1 MKKAF
6 AAFLVVV
13 LLGIAAYASLFVAP
27 TERTMGDIQRIFY
40 LHMPSAIV
48 AFCAFLITF
57 VANLL
62 YVFRR
67 QERWDWL
74 GVSAAEVG
82 LAFISVVLI
91 TGPIW
96 AHPVW
101 GIWWTWDARLT
112 STFVLWLLYI
122 SYLLLRTL
130 VEDPHR
136 RALLSAVYGIFAFL
150 DVPLVHMSIRWWRT
164 QHPQPVLMG
173 GPGTGL
179 APEMKRVL
187 LISFIALVSLMI
199 FLVRERYEL
208 EALRAQVD
216 VLRREGEAA

>member
-1 MKKAF
+1 MKKAL
-6 AAFLVVV
+6 AAFLVVG

-40 LHMPSAIV
+40 LHMPSAVV
-48 AFCAFLITF
+48 AFCAFLVTF

-112 STFVLWLLYI
+112 STFVLWLLYV

-187 LISFIALVSLMI
+187 LINFIALVSLMI

>member
-40 LHMPSAIV
+40 LHMPSAVV
-48 AFCAFLITF
+48 AFCAFFITF